1 MQELI
6 GKNEDILFDLEQ
18 IKLAAQEP
26 VQLSREEKER
36 LETFFPEHKEQE
48 KEKILKK
55 KETERK
61 EFMRIW
67 VLELEEKVHQSDLPI
82 EIKNQILELTTFAR
96 SRDMKFI
103 YDVERKIKE
112 VQRQIKEHEQKE
124 SERKNQEKQN
134 DMAEVAAVVVGG
146 AVLGPFIH
154 VRYNEEEFNKKATKT
169 YETKTLDEL
178 ASGVIKEVK
187 QYNHPKKKGSQ
198 YSQKHDTVTKTQQD
212 EIADIMVR
220 DTQRK
225 QKEAGLPVQDA
236 ETIKA
241 NIEKMHPV
249 KKRYAEKAIYVQNP
263 ELKQRHDEQK
273 KEVSAEEILKG
284 IVRAKRRR
292 EEKNIVMLTKQ
303 IALLKRT
310 PKTKETEEQI
320 ANRLLSLEKRMADRL
335 QTTMALGLFMDNFEK
350 VMKQNAQTASSLLNL
365 AKDEG
370 KVNSD
375 TIVDTISS
383 LDMKGMKMQHENIR
397 KKTEEKA
404 HVVDPKVKEENAK
417 KGLSAYIEKETQ
429 KEKTPRKD
437 GIINVEFSKK
447 LNRKTEK
454 GNKGLKKI
462 FAENGLKP
470 SRKRVEYGVV
480 KLTPKQKRDIMDRMV
495 QKRKDYAKSA

>member
-18 IKLAAQEP
+18 IKLATQEP
-26 VQLSREEKER
+26 VQLSCEEKER

-82 EIKNQILELTTFAR
+82 EIKNQILELTTFVR

-124 SERKNQEKQN
+124 SERKNQEKRN

-154 VRYNEEEFNKKATKT
+154 VRYNEEEFNKKIEKT
-169 YETKTLDEL
+169 YTDKTLVEL
-178 ASGVIKEVK
+178 AQGQVKEIK
-187 QYNHPKKKGSQ
+187 QYHYPKKQGSR
-198 YSQKHDTVTKTQQD
+198 YSKKNDDVVQKQQA

-249 KKRYAEKAIYVQNP
+249 KKRYAEKAIYIQNP
-263 ELKQRHDEQK
+263 ELKQRHEEQK
-273 KEVSAEEILKG
+273 KEVSSEEILKG
-284 IVRAKRRR
+284 VVRAKRRQ
-292 EEKNIVMLTKQ
+292 EEKNI
-303 IALLKRT
+303 ALLHKRIADLKKE
-310 PKTKETEEQI
+310 PKTEETEKQVNARI
-320 ANRLLSLEKRMADRL
+320 LALEKRVMASRKL
-335 QTTMALGLFMDNFEK
+335 SKTLGLFVDNFEK
-350 VMKQNAQTASSLLNL
+350 VLESNKQTASSVIEL
-365 AKDEG
+365 AKDNG
-370 KVNSD
+370 NVMPD
-375 TIVDTISS
+375 AILDTISS
-383 LDMKGMKMQHENIR
+383 FDMRGMKMCYQNPQAE
-397 KKTEEKA
+397 
-404 HVVDPKVKEENAK
+404 
-417 KGLSAYIEKETQ
+417 
-429 KEKTPRKD
+429 
-437 GIINVEFSKK
+437 
-447 LNRKTEK
+447 NRKSSVK
-454 GNKGLKKI
+454 AFFKSKSQVRDGLKKVL
-462 FAENGLKP
+462 AENSSKKKATKIRTGILKI
-470 SRKRVEYGVV
+470 
-480 KLTPKQKRDIMDRMV
+480 DW
-495 QKRKDYAKSA
+495 KRKSEKGYAKAS

>member
-18 IKLAAQEP
+18 IKLAMQEP

-67 VLELEEKVHQSDLPI
+67 VLELEEKVHKSDLPI

-124 SERKNQEKQN
+124 SERKNQEKRN

-154 VRYNEEEFNKKATKT
+154 VRYNEEEFNKKIEKT
-169 YETKTLDEL
+169 YTDKTLVEL
-178 ASGVIKEVK
+178 AQGQVKEIK
-187 QYNHPKKKGSQ
+187 QYHHPKKQGSR
-198 YSQKHDTVTKTQQD
+198 YSKKNDDVVQKQQA

-249 KKRYAEKAIYVQNP
+249 KKRYAEKAIYIQNP
-263 ELKQRHDEQK
+263 ELKQRHEEQK
-273 KEVSAEEILKG
+273 KEVSSEEILKG
-284 IVRAKRRR
+284 VVRAKRRQ
-292 EEKNIVMLTKQ
+292 EEKNI
-303 IALLKRT
+303 ALLHKRIADLKKE
-310 PKTKETEEQI
+310 PKTEETEKQVNARI
-320 ANRLLSLEKRMADRL
+320 FALEKRVMASRKL
-335 QTTMALGLFMDNFEK
+335 SKTLGLFVDNFEK
-350 VMKQNAQTASSLLNL
+350 VLESNKQTASSVIEL
-365 AKDEG
+365 AKDNG
-370 KVNSD
+370 NVMPD
-375 TIVDTISS
+375 VILDTISS
-383 LDMKGMKMQHENIR
+383 FDMRGMKMRYQNPQAE
-397 KKTEEKA
+397 
-404 HVVDPKVKEENAK
+404 
-417 KGLSAYIEKETQ
+417 
-429 KEKTPRKD
+429 
-437 GIINVEFSKK
+437 
-447 LNRKTEK
+447 NRKSSVK
-454 GNKGLKKI
+454 AFFKSKSQVRNGLKKVL
-462 FAENGLKP
+462 AENSSKKKATKIRTGILKI
-470 SRKRVEYGVV
+470 
-480 KLTPKQKRDIMDRMV
+480 DW
-495 QKRKDYAKSA
+495 KRKSEKGYAKAS